1 MKQQQQFVI
10 LAVLV
15 AAAAAVWYFETRKP
29 EAVAGNSAS
38 SANAKLLAID
48 NPEIHWP
55 ELQRAR
61 QMEYKSS
68 GRNPF
73 SKEAAPPAAAPA
85 AVAQHHTPAGPPLPP
100 PEPPLAWPSNLKFF
114 GYGTV
119 PNGTARRAFFE
130 DGDDVFIFSEGESVL
145 GRYRILKINNTNL
158 EFEELAT
165 GRRGTTPLMEDQASQ
180 GPA

>member
-38 SANAKLLAID
+38 FANAKLLAID

-73 SKEAAPPAAAPA
+73 SKEAAPPAAPA
-85 AVAQHHTPAGPPLPP
+85 AVAQHHTAAGPPLPP

-165 GRRGTTPLMEDQASQ
+165 GRRGTTPLMEDQTGQ

>member
-1 MKQQQQFVI
+1 MKQKQQLAT

-15 AAAAAVWYFETRKP
+15 VVAAAVWYFETQKP
-29 EAVAGNSAS
+29 KAVAGNSAS
-38 SANAKLLAID
+38 SASAKLLAID

-55 ELQRAR
+55 ELQRA
-61 QMEYKSS
+61 QKMEYKSS

-73 SKEAAPPAAAPA
+73 SKEAPPPPVAPV
-85 AVAQHHTPAGPPLPP
+85 AVAQHHAPVGPQLPP
-100 PEPPLAWPSNLKFF
+100 PDPPVVWPSNLKFF

-119 PNGTARRAFFE
+119 PNGTSRRAFFE

-165 GRRGTTPLMEDQASQ
+165 GRRGTTPLMEDQAGQ

>member
-1 MKQQQQFVI
+1 M
-10 LAVLV
+10 V
-15 AAAAAVWYFETRKP
+15 APSTVPPDETTTVPPVSISR
-29 EAVAGNSAS
+29 
-38 SANAKLLAID
+38 
-48 NPEIHWP
+48 
-55 ELQRAR
+55 
-61 QMEYKSS
+61 
-68 GRNPF
+68 PF
-73 SKEAAPPAAAPA
+73 W
-85 AVAQHHTPAGPPLPP
+85 VTV
-100 PEPPLAWPSNLKFF
+100 EPPLVWPSNLKFF

-165 GRRGTTPLMEDQASQ
+165 GRRGTTPLMEDQAGQ